1 MTAPQIKEIE
11 RPSYEAVAGKIAEF
25 IKRQGLRPGDRLPTE
40 RELSTRLEV
49 SRAVVRDAV
58 KILGAAGLVQPRHGS
73 GVYVTG
79 EPQPFASATIDISMP
94 IDPEHITNLYRFRR
108 TIEAEA
114 AEIAADQITLKELR
128 ALEQAEALHRSGAV
142 ELDSQRFREG
152 DIAFHQGIAD
162 STKNPFFRSAVAS
175 TLKLQNWAVDISLS
189 RTPGSLIAA
198 ADEHEAILE
207 AIREGNAPNARQAMK
222 THLESAFNNY
232 LLEVRRRLNAAS

>member
-1 MTAPQIKEIE
+1 MTALQTKGSE
-11 RPSYEAVAGKIAEF
+11 RPSYEAVAGKIADL

-58 KILGAAGLVQPRHGS
+58 KILGAAGLVQSRHGS

-108 TIEAEA
+108 TIEEEA
-114 AEIAADQITLKELR
+114 AGLAAEQITLKELR
-128 ALEQAEALHRSGAV
+128 ALEQAEALHRSGAL

-152 DIAFHQGIAD
+152 DIGFHQGIAD
-162 STKNPFFRSAVAS
+162 STKNQFFRSAVAS

-189 RTPGSLIAA
+189 RTPGSLITA

-207 AIREGNAPNARQAMK
+207 AIREGNATRARQAMK
-222 THLESAFNNY
+222 AHLESSFSNY
-232 LLEVRRRLNAAS
+232 LLEVRRRLSANS